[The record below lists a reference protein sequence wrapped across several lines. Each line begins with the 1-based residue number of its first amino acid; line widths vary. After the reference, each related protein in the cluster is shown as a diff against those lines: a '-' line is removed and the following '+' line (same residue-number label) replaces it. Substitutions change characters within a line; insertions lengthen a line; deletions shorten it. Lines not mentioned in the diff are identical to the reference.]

1 MARTHEA
8 DRSIDNNVQEKER
21 LNLIRKRVDQYGE
34 VAVKDLALF
43 LQVTPET
50 VRKDLETLEYDKLI
64 TRTHGGA
71 VKYNHINKEK
81 SYANKWQ
88 KQSNVKERIA
98 KKQLHKFNLEKSWL

>member
-1 MARTHEA
+1 MYKR
-8 DRSIDNNVQEKER
+8 KER

>member
-1 MARTHEA
+1 MYKR
-8 DRSIDNNVQEKER
+8 KER

-64 TRTHGGA
+64 THARWGG
-71 VKYNHINKEK
+71 
-81 SYANKWQ
+81 
-88 KQSNVKERIA
+88 
-98 KKQLHKFNLEKSWL
+98 

>member
-1 MARTHEA
+1 MYKR
-8 DRSIDNNVQEKER
+8 KER

-64 TRTHGGA
+64 TARTVGRLNIIILTRR
-71 VKYNHINKEK
+71 NHTRINGR
-81 SYANKWQ
+81 NNQ
-88 KQSNVKERIA
+88 M
-98 KKQLHKFNLEKSWL
+98 